1 MSNNQDTSAMA
12 GMENFADLLAESFAE
27 NISVEGSVVKGY
39 VIEVQG
45 DYAVID
51 VGLKSEGR
59 VPLKEFGAP
68 GQEAEIKSGD
78 TVEVYVERMEDRDG
92 QAVLSREKAR
102 REEAWIML
110 ESAFEAQERVTG
122 VIFGRVKG
130 GFTVDLSGATAFL
143 PGSQVDIRPVHDI
156 APLMGTPQPFQ
167 ILKIDRRRGNIVVS
181 RRAVLEESRAE
192 ARTELVSSLE
202 EGQVLQGVVKN
213 ITDYGAFVDLG
224 GVDGLL
230 HVTDIAWKRINH
242 PSEAL
247 TVGQTVDVQVIRFNQ
262 ETQRISL
269 GMKQLMSDPWEAATE
284 KFPIGTKLT
293 GRVTNIT
300 DYGAFVELDEGIEG
314 LVHVSEMSWTK
325 KNVHPGK
332 IVSTSQEI
340 EVMVLDIDLTKRR
353 ISLGLKQVQGNPWE
367 DFAAAN
373 PAGTEIEGEI
383 RNITEFGLFVGLSAE
398 IDGLVHL
405 SDISW
410 EVTGEQALEGF
421 TKGDVVKAKVL
432 DIDIEKERIS
442 LGIKQM
448 SEDPYAGLVDQVRK
462 GETVTCTISEVTE
475 NGLEVRV
482 GEGLTGFIRRADLA
496 RERSEQRTERFAV
509 EEKLDA
515 VITSIDS
522 KSRKLTLS
530 VKAREI
536 NEEKQAMETF
546 GSSDSGASLGDILG
560 AALAKKDG
568 GDE

>member
-1 MSNNQDTSAMA
+1 
-12 GMENFADLLAESFAE
+12 MENFADLLAESFAE

-39 VIEVQG
+39 VIDVVG

-68 GQEAEIKSGD
+68 GQEAEIKAGD
-78 TVEVYVERMEDRDG
+78 TVEVYVERMEDREG

-192 ARTELVSSLE
+192 ARTELVSTLE

-340 EVMVLDIDLTKRR
+340 EVMVLDIDMAKRR

-367 DFAAAN
+367 EFASAN
-373 PAGTEIEGEI
+373 PAGKEIEGEI

-410 EVTGEQALEGF
+410 EVTGEEALEGF
-421 TKGDVVKAKVL
+421 NKGDMVKAKVL
-432 DIDIEKERIS
+432 DIDITKERIS

-462 GETVTCTISEVTE
+462 GETVTCTITEVTD

-496 RERSEQRTERFAV
+496 RERSEQRADRFAV

-515 VITSIDS
+515 VITAIDT
-522 KSRKLTLS
+522 KTRKLTLS

-536 NEEKQAMETF
+536 NEEKQAMANF

-560 AALAKKDG
+560 AALAKKD
-568 GDE
+568 DEA